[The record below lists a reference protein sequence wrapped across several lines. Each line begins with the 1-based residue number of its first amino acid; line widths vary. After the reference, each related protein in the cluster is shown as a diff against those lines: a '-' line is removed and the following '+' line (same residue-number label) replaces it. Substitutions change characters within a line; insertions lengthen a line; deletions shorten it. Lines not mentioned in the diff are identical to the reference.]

1 MTNIMDFVKYYPNVL
16 ERDVCALIVDELQE
30 VTPYE
35 GLAGSTRV
43 NGKECISLNID
54 SDNVTFPL
62 LADAIREVK
71 VNYIEEYPKYKRF
84 INFSSGE
91 FYEVFEDIGNKLI
104 IQHYPE
110 NGFMKEH
117 IDNTN
122 QRTYIKANKT
132 INLEHRHAQ
141 LSIII
146 MLNDDYDGGEFVVSE
161 KSFQGETGAA
171 IIFPAS
177 FMYPHKVNVVRNG
190 ERWSCAAWLR

>member
-1 MTNIMDFVKYYPNVL
+1 MDFVKYFPNVL
-16 ERDVCALIVDELQE
+16 GRDICSLIVDELKE
-30 VTPYE
+30 VISYE
-35 GLAGSTRV
+35 GQVGSTRI
-43 NGKECISLNID
+43 NGKECISLIID
-54 SDNVTFPL
+54 SDNMTFPL
-62 LADAIREVK
+62 LAEAIKKVK
-71 VNYIEEYPKYKRF
+71 VRYIKAYPRYKKF

-91 FYEVFEDIGNKLI
+91 FCGVFEDIENKLL

-161 KSFQGETGAA
+161 KSFQGEAGAA